1 MSAEFDLIVIGE
13 GVAGL
18 TCASEAAKFGLS
30 VATFESE
37 FFGGL
42 VVNVNEL
49 DHFEESDGLSGMDY
63 AGLLAAQN
71 KKIGVKSFRA
81 EVQNVRAIE
90 DGFEVTT
97 DSGVHSSRYVVI
109 ATGAKLKKLG
119 VPGEEEFQGRGVSHC
134 ADCDAPMFTDAEVV
148 VAGGNDWAVKDAL
161 LLAQE
166 CSKVHLVYPGD
177 KLTACDDY
185 QYRLK
190 DQTNIQLCS
199 NSSVVEVLGD
209 ETGMTG
215 VKIENEAGAYS
226 EIKAAGLFTIIGFE
240 PNSAIAPIEVKCD
253 PDGYLE
259 VDAQLQ
265 SAVSGLW
272 AIGQV
277 RSGFHGWL
285 DDAVLD
291 ARNVA
296 KIIKERSE

>member
-13 GVAGL
+13 GFAGL
-18 TCASEAAKFGLS
+18 TCASEAAKSGLR

-49 DHFEESDGLSGMDY
+49 DHFEESDGLSGMDH
-63 AGLLAAQN
+63 AGLLASQN
-71 KKIGVKSFRA
+71 KKIGVKSIRA
-81 EVQNVRAIE
+81 EVRKVHALD

-97 DSGVHSSRYVVI
+97 DSGVHTSRYVVI

-134 ADCDAPMFTDAEVV
+134 ADCDAPMFTDGHVV

-161 LLAQE
+161 LLATE
-166 CSKVHLVYPGD
+166 CATVHLVYPGD

-185 QYRLK
+185 QNRLK

-199 NSSVVEVLGD
+199 NSSVIEVLGD

-215 VKIENEAGAYS
+215 VKILNESGVHS
-226 EIKAAGLFTIIGFE
+226 EIKAAGIFAIIGLE
-240 PNSAIAPIEVKCD
+240 PNASIAPAEVKRD
-253 PDGYLE
+253 AQGYLE
-259 VDAQLQ
+259 VNTDLE
-265 SAVSGLW
+265 SAASGLW
-272 AIGQV
+272 VIGQI
-277 RSGFHGWL
+277 RSGFNGWL
-285 DDAVLD
+285 NDAVLD

-296 KIIKERSE
+296 VQIKKRI